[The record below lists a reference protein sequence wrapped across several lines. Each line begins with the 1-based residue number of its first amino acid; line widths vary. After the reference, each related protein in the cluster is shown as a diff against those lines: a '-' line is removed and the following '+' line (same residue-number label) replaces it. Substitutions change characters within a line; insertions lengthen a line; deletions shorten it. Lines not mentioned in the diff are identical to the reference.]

1 MNVAVP
7 ARNTFLPRAAPASN
21 LYEYVRCNMSELNTP
36 LRVVLEIDVPGDC
49 VRDD

>member
-1 MNVAVP
+1 MNEPVP

-21 LYEYVRCNMSELNTP
+21 LYEYVRFNMSELNTP
-36 LRVVLEIDVPGDC
+36 HRVVPEIDIPGDC